1 MSLVPVAVGT
11 VVATNAADIGVSGH
25 ILIYIA
31 SALLFGLIGLVP
43 LLAGEPKP
51 SAPPSQW
58 TIVDSANENSAAID
72 TRLASVGLTI
82 DGDVK
87 EVKEPLWLA
96 GDDPRWGR

>member
-1 MSLVPVAVGT
+1 MSLVPSVVGT
-11 VVATNAADIGVSGH
+11 VVATNAADVGISGR
-25 ILIYIA
+25 ILIYVA
-31 SALLFGLIGLVP
+31 AAALFGLIGLVP

-51 SAPPSQW
+51 DAPPSQW
-58 TIVDSANENSAAID
+58 TVVDSANQNSASID
-72 TRLASVGLTI
+72 TRLTSIGLTI